1 MIIPYPTVEVKHIW
15 QLYVISQLRIKLG
28 FFTILAMV
36 WIFIVVKNI
45 FKSFGCTKICSNSK
59 WTKTSWNEVM
69 QPTTSINDSPLIFP
83 YRVLNQAGF
92 GNPFIS
98 QREFICLGISQM
110 SFTFYVFARVQ
121 GSISIKAARKANIGL
136 QAHYCRYLEA
146 TFQTFWI

>member
-1 MIIPYPTVEVKHIW
+1 
-15 QLYVISQLRIKLG
+15 
-28 FFTILAMV
+28 
-36 WIFIVVKNI
+36 
-45 FKSFGCTKICSNSK
+45 
-59 WTKTSWNEVM
+59 M

-121 GSISIKAARKANIGL
+121 GSISIKAARKANILDYKHIIAGTWKS
-136 QAHYCRYLEA
+136 HFKHFEFKCLEPRA
-146 TFQTFWI
+146 T